1 MRLEQDDTF
10 WFSLEPRTINL
21 FSSMVLIAD
30 SGSTKT
36 DWRLVTDNNQVRVIQ
51 TDGFNP
57 YYQTAAQILAA
68 LQAQLKPFV
77 ADEPITDVFF
87 YGTGCTGP
95 AVNHIVEDALRSVWP
110 NLQSVTVNTDMLG
123 AARAAAGHE
132 PGVVCILG
140 TGSNACC
147 YDGKQIIRGIQ
158 SLGFWLGDEGSGG
171 YLGKTLVRD
180 FFQERLP
187 DDLREV
193 FRNRYAL
200 DRATLLEN
208 AYQKPFPNRYF
219 ASFTPFLSDHFAHP
233 YVNKLVTDAFL
244 LFLTTY
250 VRRFPES
257 DTWPVHFI
265 GSVAHYFAEP
275 LRQAVKQ
282 TGLTMGHILK
292 APAEQLVEFHKN
304 G

>member
-1 MRLEQDDTF
+1 ML
-10 WFSLEPRTINL
+10 
-21 FSSMVLIAD
+21 LIAD

-36 DWRLVTDNNQVRVIQ
+36 DWRLVTADNQVRVIQ

-57 YYQTAAQILAA
+57 YYQTVAQMVATLR
-68 LQAQLKPFV
+68 AQLVPYV
-77 ADEPITDVFF
+77 SDELITDVFF

-95 AVNHIVEDALRSVWP
+95 AVNHIVVDALRTVLP

-123 AARAAAGHE
+123 AARAAAAYE
-132 PGVVCILG
+132 PGIVCILG

-147 YDGKQIIRGIQ
+147 YDGQQIIRGIQ

-187 DDLREV
+187 DDLREA
-193 FRNRYAL
+193 FYSRYAL

-208 AYQKPFPNRYF
+208 AYQRPFPNRYF
-219 ASFTPFLSDHFAHP
+219 ASFTPFLSDHFTHP
-233 YVNKLVTDAFL
+233 YVGKLVLDAFV

-250 VRRFPES
+250 VKRFPEA
-257 DTWPVHFI
+257 DRWPVNFV
-265 GSVAHYFAEP
+265 GSIAHYFTES

-282 TGLTMGHILK
+282 TGLTIGHILK

>member
-1 MRLEQDDTF
+1 ML
-10 WFSLEPRTINL
+10 
-21 FSSMVLIAD
+21 LIAD

-36 DWRLVTDNNQVRVIQ
+36 DWRLVRADGQARVIQ

-57 YYQTAAQILAA
+57 YYQTVDQMAAV
-68 LQAQLKPFV
+68 LQAQLLPHIV
-77 ADEPITDVFF
+77 NEPVTNVFF
-87 YGTGCTGP
+87 YGAGCSGP
-95 AVNHIVEDALRSVWP
+95 AVNPIVADALQMILP
-110 NLQSVTVNTDMLG
+110 GLQTVIVNSDMLG

-132 PGVVCILG
+132 PGIVCILG

-187 DDLREV
+187 ADLRAA
-193 FRNRYAL
+193 FQNRYAL
-200 DRATLLEN
+200 DRAALLEN

-219 ASFTPFLSDHFAHP
+219 ASFTPFLSENITHP
-233 YVNKLVTDAFL
+233 HVVGLVTDAFE

-250 VRRFPES
+250 VKCFPEANQ
-257 DTWPVHFI
+257 WPVHFV
-265 GSVAHYFAEP
+265 GSIAYYFAEP
-275 LRQAVKQ
+275 LHQAVQQ
-282 TGLTMGHILK
+282 TNLIMGRIVK
-292 APAEQLVEFHKN
+292 APANRLIEYHKIVA
-304 G
+304 

>member
-1 MRLEQDDTF
+1 ML
-10 WFSLEPRTINL
+10 
-21 FSSMVLIAD
+21 LIAD

-36 DWRLVTDNNQVRVIQ
+36 DWRLTTADGQIYRIQ
-51 TDGFNP
+51 TDGLNP
-57 YYQTAAQILAA
+57 YYQATDQLVATLT
-68 LQAQLKPFV
+68 AQLAPYLPATV
-77 ADEPITDVFF
+77 NTDVFF

-95 AVNHIVEDALRSVWP
+95 SVNQTIIDALRQVVP
-110 NLQSVTVNTDMLG
+110 GLQNIEVYSDMLG
-123 AARAAAGHE
+123 AARAASGHN
-132 PGVVCILG
+132 PGIVCILG

-147 YDGKQIIRGIQ
+147 YDGRQIMRGIQ

-187 DDLREV
+187 GELREA
-193 FRNRYAL
+193 FYHRFAL
-200 DRATLLEN
+200 DRPTLLVN

-219 ASFTPFLSDHFAHP
+219 ASFTPFLADHLTHP
-233 YVNKLVTDAFL
+233 YCAELVTDAFV

-250 VRRFPES
+250 VKRFSE
-257 DTWPVHFI
+257 THQWPVHFV
-265 GSVAHYFAEP
+265 GSIAHYFADF
-275 LRQAVKQ
+275 LRQAVQQ

-292 APAEQLVEFHKN
+292 APAERLVDFHKN

>member
-1 MRLEQDDTF
+1 MF
-10 WFSLEPRTINL
+10 
-21 FSSMVLIAD
+21 LIAD

-36 DWRLVTDNNQVRVIQ
+36 DWRLVASDGQALAIQ

-57 YYQTAAQILAA
+57 YYQNAQQIAATLETQLVPHINGA
-68 LQAQLKPFV
+68 LVTK
-77 ADEPITDVFF
+77 VFY

-95 AVNHIVEDALRSVWP
+95 SVNHIIADG
-110 NLQSVTVNTDMLG
+110 LQTILPGLQVIEVNSDMLG
-123 AARAAAGHE
+123 AARGAVGHQAGI
-132 PGVVCILG
+132 VCILG
-140 TGSNACC
+140 TGANACC
-147 YDGKQIIRGIQ
+147 YNGVEIIRGIQ

-187 DDLREV
+187 ANLRAD
-193 FRNRYAL
+193 FQSRYAL
-200 DRATLLEN
+200 DRPTLLEN

-219 ASFTPFLSDHFAHP
+219 ASFTPFLSDHLTNP
-233 YVNKLVTDAFL
+233 YIARMVTDAFE

-250 VRRFPES
+250 VKRFPEAAQ
-257 DTWPVHFI
+257 WPVHFV
-265 GSVAHYFAEP
+265 GSIAYYFAES

-282 TGLTMGHILK
+282 TGLTIGRITK
-292 APAEQLVEFHKN
+292 APADELVDFHKN